1 MTYSEYYHLVSL
13 GLESLKKNLNEA
25 IMFTQESYNQA
36 IQKEQAPTETTEVET
51 KKETKSKEK

>member
-13 GLESLKKNLNEA
+13 GLESLRKNLNEA

-36 IQKEQAPTETTEVET
+36 IQKEQAPIETTET